1 VVIEGEEKYDVEK
14 ILNKRKF
21 RRKNRYLVWWK
32 GYMAEEDTWKL
43 RKNLENAQDLVNR
56 FKEEYKENIRQ
67 INKRNIKEDI

>member
-1 VVIEGEEKYDVEK
+1 MVIEGEEKYDVEK